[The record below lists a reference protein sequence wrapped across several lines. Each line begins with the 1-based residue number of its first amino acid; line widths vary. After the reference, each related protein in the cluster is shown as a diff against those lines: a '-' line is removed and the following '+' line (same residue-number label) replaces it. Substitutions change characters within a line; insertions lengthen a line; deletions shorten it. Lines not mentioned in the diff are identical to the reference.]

1 MGKVA
6 AIAVCALMAC
16 AASADVRMRNVAS
29 RGVWSAAVPA
39 NTVEAV
45 KAAYAAG
52 ATCVEVDV
60 HHTAAGQMVCVRSE
74 AELKKATGCGKKIRD
89 LTPADVASLDLGAGA
104 GLSRPYRIPTLE
116 RILAV
121 VPKSCVVQTEIKG
134 YSAAFADMFDKA
146 VKEAGLLETNVVV
159 SSFRYDALKDFKGR
173 YPAYRAI
180 WLVGLT
186 KPVAGKPFEVQQYV
200 AQCKAAKVDV
210 FCPGC
215 AGTKGGMKPSDV
227 AALRA
232 AGIEF
237 RVNRVD
243 SPDDLRQAK
252 ALGAAGF
259 TTSDWKGAFAWA
271 AEIGGVV
278 LLK

>member
-1 MGKVA
+1 MSKIA
-6 AIAVCALMAC
+6 AFAVCALMAC

-29 RGVWSAAVPA
+29 RGMWSAALPA

-45 KAAYAAG
+45 KAAYDAG

-74 AELKKATGCGKKIRD
+74 AELKAATGCRKKIRD
-89 LTPADVASLDLGAGA
+89 LTPADVASLDLGFSA

-116 RILAV
+116 RILAA
-121 VPKSCVVQTEIKG
+121 VPKSCIVQVEVKG

-146 VKEAGLLETNVVV
+146 VKGSGLSEGSVVV
-159 SSFRYDALKDFKGR
+159 SSFRYDALKDFKSR
-173 YPAYRAI
+173 YPAYRVI

-186 KPVAGKPFEVQQYV
+186 KPVAGKSFDVQQYV

-215 AGTKGGMKPSDV
+215 AGTKGVMKPSDV
-227 AALRA
+227 AALQS
-232 AGIEF
+232 AGVEF

-243 SPDDLRQAK
+243 SVEDLRQAK
-252 ALGAAGF
+252 WLGASGF

-271 AEIGGVV
+271 AEVGGVV